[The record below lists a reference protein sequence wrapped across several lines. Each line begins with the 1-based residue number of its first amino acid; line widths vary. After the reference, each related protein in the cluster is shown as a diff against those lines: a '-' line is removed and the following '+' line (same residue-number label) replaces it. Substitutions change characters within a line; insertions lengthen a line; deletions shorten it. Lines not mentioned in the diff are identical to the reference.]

1 MRQAHETATF
11 CYGAQR
17 WQSGKIP
24 ASLVSTILGHTMTV
38 AIKQRA
44 HELIEALPDD
54 ATWQDLLY
62 ALELRADVEA
72 GLADAKA
79 GRVADTDDLRR
90 EYRLRR

>member
-1 MRQAHETATF
+1 
-11 CYGAQR
+11 
-17 WQSGKIP
+17 
-24 ASLVSTILGHTMTV
+24 MTV

-62 ALELRADVEA
+62 ALELRSDVEE

-79 GRVADTDDLRR
+79 GRVTDAEEMRR
-90 EYRLRR
+90 EYGLRR

>member
-1 MRQAHETATF
+1 
-11 CYGAQR
+11 
-17 WQSGKIP
+17 
-24 ASLVSTILGHTMTV
+24 MTV

-62 ALELRADVEA
+62 ALELRGDVEA

-79 GRVADTDDLRR
+79 GRH
-90 EYRLRR
+90 

>member
-1 MRQAHETATF
+1 
-11 CYGAQR
+11 
-17 WQSGKIP
+17 
-24 ASLVSTILGHTMTV
+24 MTV

-62 ALELRADVEA
+62 ALELRGDVEA

-79 GRVADTDDLRR
+79 GRVVEAAELRQDYGLSR
-90 EYRLRR
+90 

>member
-1 MRQAHETATF
+1 MLRF
-11 CYGAQR
+11 RYGAQC
-17 WQSGKIP
+17 WQSGKIA
-24 ASLVSTILGHTMTV
+24 ASLVSTKQGHVMTE

-62 ALELRADVEA
+62 ALELRGDVEA

-79 GRVADTDDLRR
+79 GRVTDSEDLRR
-90 EYRLRR
+90 EYGRRR